1 MDQPVVYGEW
11 MQRRVDAGAACI
23 SLKQYPYFY
32 HVGMQCASLMS
43 DLSLAAFLRKTFSQR
58 CKDLLSGSLKAP
70 DGAALQRVLGKL
82 NEEEKAL
89 YEIGRQGAAKQ
100 EQWWAA
106 GGHTPLLLSVN
117 NTASKSMA
125 GMKRRRMATEAAGDK
140 ENIV

>member
-82 NEEEKAL
+82 NEEEKAC
-89 YEIGRQGAAKQ
+89 EFCDFIFV
-100 EQWWAA
+100 
-106 GGHTPLLLSVN
+106 LLNCKHVSLCW
-117 NTASKSMA
+117 
-125 GMKRRRMATEAAGDK
+125 RRAC
-140 ENIV
+140 